1 MSVSWGAACRP
12 KEGQTVSGD
21 IYVVEPFAA
30 HGLQVA
36 VIDGLGGG
44 VEAARAADG
53 AAMVIRSRPHA
64 EPTELIRQAHTAL
77 HTTRG
82 AVIGLLTLDM
92 QSRAATYIGVGNIG
106 VQVYSSQSIKPISK
120 NGILGYRLPQLL
132 KLSYSYNF
140 GDTFVLYSD
149 GVSSRFGLDTQINHT
164 QPPQTFANHILDNYG
179 KLNDDATVVVVRI
192 NG

>member
-12 KEGQTVSGD
+12 KEGQSVSGD
-21 IYVVEPFAA
+21 VFVVEPFGAS
-30 HGLQVA
+30 GLQVA

-53 AAMVIRSRPHA
+53 AAMVIRAKPGY
-64 EPTELIRQAHTAL
+64 EPLDLIRQAHTAL
-77 HTTRG
+77 HNTRG
-82 AVIGLLTLDM
+82 AVIGILTFDL
-92 QSRAATYIGVGNIG
+92 QRRGVTYIGVGNIG
-106 VQVYSSQSIKPISK
+106 AQVYSSQSIKPISK

-149 GVSSRFGLDTQINHT
+149 GISSRFGLDSQIKHD
-164 QPPQTFANHILDNYG
+164 QPPQTLADLILSRYG
-179 KLNDDATVVVVRI
+179 KMNDDATVVVVRI
-192 NG
+192 SE

>member
-1 MSVSWGAACRP
+1 MSVSWGAVCRP
-12 KEGQTVSGD
+12 KEGQSVSGD
-21 IYVVEPFAA
+21 VYVIEPFGE

-53 AAMVIRSRPHA
+53 AAIVLRARPEY
-64 EPTELIRQAHTAL
+64 EPLDLIRQAHTAL
-77 HTTRG
+77 HNTRG
-82 AVIGLLTLDM
+82 AVIGLLTLDLK
-92 QSRAATYIGVGNIG
+92 RLAATYIGVGNIG
-106 VQVYSSQSIKPISK
+106 AQVYSNHPIKPISK

-149 GVSSRFGLDTQINHT
+149 GISSRFGLDAQINHA
-164 QPPQTFANHILDNYG
+164 QPPQALAELILSKYG
-179 KLNDDATVVVVRI
+179 KMNDDATVVVVRVSE
-192 NG
+192 

>member
-21 IYVVEPFAA
+21 IYVVEPFAT
-30 HGLQVA
+30 HGFQVA

-44 VEAARAADG
+44 TEAARAADG
-53 AAMVIRSRPHA
+53 AATVIRARPHA
-64 EPTELIRQAHTAL
+64 EPSELIRQAHTAL
-77 HTTRG
+77 HNTRG
-82 AVIGLLTLDM
+82 AVIGLLTLDT
-92 QSRAATYIGVGNIG
+92 QVLSATYIGVGNIG

-149 GVSSRFGLDTQINHT
+149 GVSSRFSLDTQINHA
-164 QPPQTFANHILDNYG
+164 QPPQVLADLILDRYG
-179 KLNDDATVVVVRI
+179 KMNDDATVVVVRV

>member
-12 KEGQTVSGD
+12 KEGQSVSGD
-21 IYVVEPFAA
+21 VFVIEPFGTD
-30 HGLQVA
+30 GLQVA

-53 AAMVIRSRPHA
+53 AAMVIRSRPDY
-64 EPTELIRQAHTAL
+64 EPLDLIRQAHTAL
-77 HTTRG
+77 HNTRG
-82 AVIGLLTLDM
+82 AVIGLLTFDLKRR
-92 QSRAATYIGVGNIG
+92 SATYIGVGNIG
-106 VQVYSSQSIKPISK
+106 AQVYSSQAIKPISK

-149 GVSSRFGLDTQINHT
+149 GISSRFGLDTQLKHD
-164 QPPQTFANHILDNYG
+164 QPPQTLADLILSRYG
-179 KLNDDATVVVVRI
+179 KMNDDATVVVVRI
-192 NG
+192 SE